1 MFNNYTITY
10 WTHKIR
16 NICWPTCQK
25 INTVESPFKASFEVV
40 DLNMVR
46 KDLNGG
52 YVTMKLLNW
61 KHRDRMLN
69 DGKP

>member
-1 MFNNYTITY
+1 M
-10 WTHKIR
+10 
-16 NICWPTCQK
+16 
-25 INTVESPFKASFEVV
+25 ESPFKASFEVV

-61 KHRDRMLN
+61 KHRDQMLN